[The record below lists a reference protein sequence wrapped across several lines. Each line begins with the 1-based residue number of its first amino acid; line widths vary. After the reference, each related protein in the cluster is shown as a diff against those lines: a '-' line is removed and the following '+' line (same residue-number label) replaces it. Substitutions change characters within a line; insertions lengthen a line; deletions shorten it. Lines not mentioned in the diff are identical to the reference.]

1 MADLHYHG
9 FGGNWTVIKLEML
22 QRYLEA
28 FNTALQGKPLPRSP
42 FRRVFIDA
50 FAGTGECAI
59 NLDGKKVRIDG
70 SAKLALEVQ
79 PGFDEYY
86 FIDLKAKHVK
96 ALNALA
102 QTYPGKRVEV
112 LAGDGNARVGE
123 LIQQISWKGSRA
135 VMFLDPY
142 GMAVRWE
149 TLQQIAATEAIDLWY
164 LFPLNA
170 ACRQAANRFDKVDAS
185 KSDALTRLFGT
196 TNWMKDFYR
205 DTDQADMFAE
215 DGVAAK
221 RQRVLS
227 QDDILTY
234 MQHRLHTLFPV
245 VLDPIKLPD
254 QGAPIFALFF
264 ASANPSQSAVKLTKR
279 IAGHLLNMQITGKLK
294 TKPRQVGAV
303 VSSESLFD

>member
-1 MADLHYHG
+1 MSDLHYHG

-28 FNTALQGKPLPRSP
+28 FNTALQGKPLPSSP

-59 NLDGKKVRIDG
+59 TLDGKTVRIDG

-79 PGFDEYY
+79 PGFDDYY

-96 ALNALA
+96 ALNELA
-102 QTYPGKRVEV
+102 QTYPGKRVAV

-123 LIQQISWKGSRA
+123 LLQQIGWKGSRA

-149 TLQQIAATEAIDLWY
+149 TLQQIAATGAIDLWY

-170 ACRQAANRFDKVDAS
+170 VCRQAANQFDKVDAS
-185 KSDALTRLFGT
+185 KSEALTRLFGT
-196 TNWMKDFYR
+196 TDWVEDFYR
-205 DTDQADMFAE
+205 DTDQTDLFAE
-215 DGVAAK
+215 EEMAVK

-227 QDDILTY
+227 QDEILAY
-234 MQHRLHTLFPV
+234 MQRRLRTIFPV

-254 QGAPIFALFF
+254 QGSPIFALFF

-279 IAGHLLNMQITGKLK
+279 IAGHLLNMQLTGMLR
-294 TKPRQVGAV
+294 TKPLRVGQVVG
-303 VSSESLFD
+303 SEGLFG